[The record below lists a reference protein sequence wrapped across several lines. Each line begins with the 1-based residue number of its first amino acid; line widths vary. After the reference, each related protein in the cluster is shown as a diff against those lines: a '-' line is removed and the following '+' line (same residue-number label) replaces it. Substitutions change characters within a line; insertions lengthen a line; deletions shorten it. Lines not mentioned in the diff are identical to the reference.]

1 MGRRGAFSAAQGLA
15 GPMFLWTAAPKLER
29 QMSPAKRRPML
40 ESLFESPEIVGKRMR
55 GSTLSRQNG
64 PKRSC

>member
-1 MGRRGAFSAAQGLA
+1 
-15 GPMFLWTAAPKLER
+15 MFLWTAAPKLGR